1 LLGWNMATDFSAIVL
16 RTVFVYFVV
25 LLVVRLMGKRQ
36 IGQLSP
42 FDLVVAIIVAE
53 IAAMPMQSQSFPI
66 WHAVI
71 PLAVLVLLEVGLSFA
86 ALHSRKLR
94 CLLDGKPQVVIEGG
108 KILKN
113 EMRKA
118 RYNLDDLMAQ
128 LREKGYPSPDDVDVA
143 VIETSGKLSVIP
155 KPCKRPLSP
164 GDLGLSPDPEG
175 LPAVLVMDGEII
187 KDQLEKL
194 GLDRAWLEQRLK
206 ETGRIKGKVILAT
219 LERDGRIRIN
229 E

>member
-1 LLGWNMATDFSAIVL
+1 LSGGEMVINFSSIVL

-53 IAAMPMQSQSFPI
+53 IAAMPMQSESFPI
-66 WHAVI
+66 WQAII
-71 PLAVLVLLEVGLSFA
+71 PLTVLALLEVGLSFA

-94 CLLDGKPQVVIEGG
+94 CMLDGKPQVVIEGG
-108 KILKN
+108 RILKS

-128 LREKGYPSPDDVDVA
+128 LREKGYPRPDDVEVA

-164 GDLGLSPDPEG
+164 GDLGLSVHPEG

-187 KDQLEKL
+187 RDQLEKL
-194 GLDRAWLEQRLK
+194 GLDSVWLEQRLQESGCK
-206 ETGRIKGKVILAT
+206 KGKILLAT
-219 LERDGRIRIN
+219 LERDGRIMIN